1 MISENKNIFSLN
13 KDSIV
18 IENLTD
24 ETMSLNPT
32 KSNLSLILF
41 ILNLT
46 MVLIALIGK
55 SMIIRFILKHTSYR
69 LVNVMILKDQVI
81 HHIRG
86 RKILE
91 QLSRTRFLR
100 DLKFPLFFLCYV
112 AAEKRVGISNPVKNI
127 VFESCSN
134 IFFTVV

>member
-134 IFFTVV
+134 IFFTLV

>member
-91 QLSRTRFLR
+91 QLSRT
-100 DLKFPLFFLCYV
+100 LFFT
-112 AAEKRVGISNPVKNI
+112 EFENPVLFFHATSQWRSGGNFKSRKNR
-127 VFESCSN
+127 VLESCSK
-134 IFFTVV
+134 IFLPLI

>member
-100 DLKFPLFFLCYV
+100 DLKFPPLLHCDV
-112 AAEKRVGISNPVKNI
+112 AGKKRSGFSNSVKNN
-127 VFESCSN
+127 VLESCSN
-134 IFFTVV
+134 IFSI